1 MKKVKNIPTYYTF
14 PGTKIFRDTTAL
26 PFADG
31 GPLHDRDINGK
42 LLNSTYAPQLGDMFR
57 EGGPFKDDIGA
68 FDYAKSI
75 YASQLGDYYRTGGML
90 KRADGSYSP
99 RGLWDNIRTNAGSG
113 KAPTKQMLAQEK
125 KINKQYKKGG
135 PLLTNLTP
143 EEEKQFQ
150 QFYQSLPD
158 NLMQD
163 DPEYDI
169 RGYWDSEGRPQE
181 FNFNQPKED
190 DGYYHAYSINQ
201 NTGEYLKS
209 PSHHTFQRAIDEDRK
224 IGYRPVT
231 NVQGRNIA
239 TENESIIP
247 PQEQSFLANTQGPVN
262 FKKGGKLKKENN
274 TNSEFGNI
282 DIAPEGTREYQL
294 ANQPK
299 ASNYDQQYVDKAIEA
314 AKLMYEDIGIYD
326 KDDFLW
332 SKMQSAVNPTEVFKL
347 AKSNIYNDA
356 YGKDR
361 RDKVNI
367 FGAKHHGSQMS
378 TTLMRYF
385 DAAIPPDLYPHF
397 QGSAGYGSDIV
408 NKNIEEP
415 VRREFTQLAM
425 PTLQRLPAVTI
436 QNNNYPEETPVFN
449 RTFRTGGQFPRP
461 YSLPEDS
468 FKQGGRNLHNSVY
481 ASSNA
486 QYPAVYNFG
495 GTLKNNLATRQQMY
509 MPLDHITRNG
519 GSILSMSNTPEMSGE
534 GKDLTVPD
542 NAYYYA
548 NGGNMNTPWLHNLY
562 PNGGKLY
569 TYADRPEAVY
579 QKDDKGN
586 WLIKL
591 PSTNG
596 QFVPLADPTGKRA
609 GELNEKAVLMPSQFR
624 KQYDALTDIKPQ
636 VAENTAIPNIPQSDP
651 TLINQAIVQKQAERQ
666 VVAEKIKADPLLT
679 DEQKLAIITNPQKLD
694 ENVHLAYAPGPDKV
708 KAYTPTEQSIGD
720 RITDIAFNPMTS
732 LGYVVRGQEI
742 PDNLQRRLDYGLED
756 RNTLDMVTDMTPVGA
771 IHSANNIYTKATDNV
786 DGNFWTANTALDVA
800 NILPT
805 AKLIRSGL
813 KGFKPTNSFNA
824 PAVIPRIEANP
835 NTALDFGKQTYPQ
848 KALIG
853 LTDEAGRVP
862 EGSLGRQTLKAPF
875 STNPLPSIN
884 NSAAV
889 LSSEPIPT
897 SLNIPENS
905 AMGSPQLKTVL
916 SANGQSAQAR
926 LISPDSPDF
935 AAATAAIEAQK
946 AAGNPTILKNYTNH
960 EGLGYSSPEA
970 LIAEQ
975 AQEFKKSTDFAHQW
989 GLKDPAKFAELS
1001 AKAPAL
1007 KAASNQ
1013 AYTNLSQAH
1022 AAAYDKFN
1030 TLRDNWLWANGH
1042 NPYDLEHIMTIAD
1055 GEELAKA
1062 RAILNE
1068 AEAAAEKDPKLIQL
1082 KSEFDKAEEARKIA
1096 IAEQEKLGNKMEQQ
1110 MDPTV
1115 KAKIEKIFAS
1125 AGQPMLPSNLAMQDI
1140 QGMISAPKLLYS
1152 DPAHPSYAS
1161 LNPIERAHIESIK
1174 DRAGGVKLD
1183 NSTITFA
1190 SKVSEPSIF
1199 SIETPNT
1206 SVQPEASLNPTTWFN
1221 PLKNPV
1227 KVPGSQSYVQVIN
1240 EQLMHPEAVGSINA
1254 HEIGHDIQRFYSWVN
1269 QLQVNDPAFKYYTGT
1284 DKNPIAGVFK
1294 KFMVS
1299 PTAPVNDKYT
1309 TETWRSGVGE
1319 LHSNLMIVRNKA
1331 AQKLVKE
1338 GIPLKEA
1345 INTIKQLEAAGDDKL
1360 FNEYLNSTE
1369 IKQHFNETATP
1380 EIRKQLLQYLPAVL
1394 GIIGTGAAMNANAT
1408 SESKPTKGLK
1418 NGGYIPSNNFP
1429 NNNMKKFPTFTNRF
1443 IK

>member
-75 YASQLGDYYRTGGML
+75 YASQLGDYYKTGGML

-481 ASSNA
+481 ASSPA

-548 NGGNMNTPWLHNLY
+548 NGGSMQKPWLSNLY
-562 PNGGKLY
+562 PDGGGLFQRWRNKNAAKEMPVQQLPEMTVY
-569 TYADRPEAVY
+569 GKTESAEEQKRLLDRLSEMQRAFKDMRKNAGYIPGSLNIKNKGSIAGLKHNIQIYSKELEHQKDITQEAQKTLNLLQKHDPENWRRKHVKDVIENPEAVNALRKLY
-579 QKDDKGN
+579 ATNKISSSQYRDFYDTFGKWTDQKTIQGTGPGAVYSGKKAQEEWGKSEHWKDFTDKIN
-586 WLIKL
+586 
-591 PSTNG
+591 T
-596 QFVPLADPTGKRA
+596 AA
-609 GELNEKAVLMPSQFR
+609 
-624 KQYDALTDIKPQ
+624 
-636 VAENTAIPNIPQSDP
+636 TAIPLIGAAGALVNPGSLSTLLSNPYVSGGMNAYGLYNLPHGINQTYNDFSKGNYGAGVFNGAMTALDATPIGGGIRYARNLIPGIKNVTLGNANISDLVKP
-651 TLINQAIVQKQAERQ
+651 VDLLQVRKDYAQGLINKNQYNTATMGTYYGDTNDAQQIPYWPTREASE
-666 VVAEKIKADPLLT
+666 VATRKKIQIPEEKAYVRTKLGGTRASVADRRVDNLSPKGLWT
-679 DEQKLAIITNPQKLD
+679 AHITNP
-694 ENVHLAYAPGPDKV
+694 
-708 KAYTPTEQSIGD
+708 
-720 RITDIAFNPMTS
+720 
-732 LGYVVRGQEI
+732 
-742 PDNLQRRLDYGLED
+742 
-756 RNTLDMVTDMTPVGA
+756 
-771 IHSANNIYTKATDNV
+771 
-786 DGNFWTANTALDVA
+786 DG
-800 NILPT
+800 
-805 AKLIRSGL
+805 
-813 KGFKPTNSFNA
+813 
-824 PAVIPRIEANP
+824 
-835 NTALDFGKQTYPQ
+835 
-848 KALIG
+848 
-853 LTDEAGRVP
+853 
-862 EGSLGRQTLKAPF
+862 TLK
-875 STNPLPSIN
+875 SKEEIQQII
-884 NSAAV
+884 
-889 LSSEPIPT
+889 SE
-897 SLNIPENS
+897 LHAED
-905 AMGSPQLKTVL
+905 AFLKTEKQNVL
-916 SANGQSAQAR
+916 NKIAAGYKNKEFIGR
-926 LISPDSPDF
+926 LPIIEHKQKSIYNLLDD
-935 AAATAAIEAQK
+935 AAAIEAHK
-946 AAGNPTILKNYTNH
+946 ESVPR
-960 EGLGYSSPEA
+960 PE
-970 LIAEQ
+970 
-975 AQEFKKSTDFAHQW
+975 
-989 GLKDPAKFAELS
+989 
-1001 AKAPAL
+1001 
-1007 KAASNQ
+1007 
-1013 AYTNLSQAH
+1013 
-1022 AAAYDKFN
+1022 
-1030 TLRDNWLWANGH
+1030 
-1042 NPYDLEHIMTIAD
+1042 
-1055 GEELAKA
+1055 
-1062 RAILNE
+1062 
-1068 AEAAAEKDPKLIQL
+1068 
-1082 KSEFDKAEEARKIA
+1082 EFDAA
-1096 IAEQEKLGNKMEQQ
+1096 IK
-1110 MDPTV
+1110 
-1115 KAKIEKIFAS
+1115 
-1125 AGQPMLPSNLAMQDI
+1125 
-1140 QGMISAPKLLYS
+1140 KLL
-1152 DPAHPSYAS
+1152 
-1161 LNPIERAHIESIK
+1161 IK
-1174 DRAGGVKLD
+1174 ELMVK
-1183 NSTITFA
+1183 
-1190 SKVSEPSIF
+1190 K
-1199 SIETPNT
+1199 
-1206 SVQPEASLNPTTWFN
+1206 
-1221 PLKNPV
+1221 
-1227 KVPGSQSYVQVIN
+1227 
-1240 EQLMHPEAVGSINA
+1240 
-1254 HEIGHDIQRFYSWVN
+1254 
-1269 QLQVNDPAFKYYTGT
+1269 
-1284 DKNPIAGVFK
+1284 
-1294 KFMVS
+1294 
-1299 PTAPVNDKYT
+1299 
-1309 TETWRSGVGE
+1309 
-1319 LHSNLMIVRNKA
+1319 
-1331 AQKLVKE
+1331 
-1338 GIPLKEA
+1338 
-1345 INTIKQLEAAGDDKL
+1345 
-1360 FNEYLNSTE
+1360 
-1369 IKQHFNETATP
+1369 
-1380 EIRKQLLQYLPAVL
+1380 
-1394 GIIGTGAAMNANAT
+1394 
-1408 SESKPTKGLK
+1408 
-1418 NGGYIPSNNFP
+1418 
-1429 NNNMKKFPTFTNRF
+1429 
-1443 IK
+1443 